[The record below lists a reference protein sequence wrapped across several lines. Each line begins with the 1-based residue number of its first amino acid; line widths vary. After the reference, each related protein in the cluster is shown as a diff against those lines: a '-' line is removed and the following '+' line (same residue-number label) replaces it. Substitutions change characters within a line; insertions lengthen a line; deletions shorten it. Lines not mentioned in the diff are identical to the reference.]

1 MKEKELLEKGW
12 KKETLVF
19 GISEYNTIYP
29 NNSKTLEYDMRDD
42 FTQDQ
47 IETIKSFINIV
58 NGRFLNIKMFVRGG
72 GYFLPEE
79 QNSDNGN
86 DR

>member
-19 GISEYNTIYP
+19 GISEYNTTYP
-29 NNSKTLEYDMRDD
+29 NNRKTLEYDMRDD

-47 IETIKSFINIV
+47 IGTIKSFINIV
-58 NGRFLNIKMFVRGG
+58 NGRFLNIKMFVRGD